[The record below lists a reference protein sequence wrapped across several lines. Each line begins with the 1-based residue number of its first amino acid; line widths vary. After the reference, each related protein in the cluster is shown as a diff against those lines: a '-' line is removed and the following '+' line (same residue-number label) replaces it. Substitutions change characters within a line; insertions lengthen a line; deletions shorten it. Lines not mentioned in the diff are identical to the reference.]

1 MDTSNLKASGLY
13 KKPVKASCVR
23 SWESLPQSKS
33 NSNARIVAR
42 DVLII
47 TCLGSFFGNVRGNG
61 KVVGKKHLIVRK
73 QASGNYMQIGV

>member
-23 SWESLPQSKS
+23 DWSSLPQSKS